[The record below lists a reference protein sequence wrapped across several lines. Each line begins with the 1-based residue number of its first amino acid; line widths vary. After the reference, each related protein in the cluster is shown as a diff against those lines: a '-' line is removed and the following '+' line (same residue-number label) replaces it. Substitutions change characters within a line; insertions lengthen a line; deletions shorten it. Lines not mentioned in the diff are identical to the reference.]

1 MLVGAARPPL
11 PGLGRCPHC
20 SAYHMCE
27 HPPPPDNWDQHRH
40 LLSLYLHWQ
49 ESHQSSLKGMSV
61 SASIR
66 HRQRMHLGPIKTIHS
81 WTSGTT
87 STISALRRKIP
98 GVLFQ
103 LSKKLLR
110 LRIISIW
117 REFFKDINGLWS
129 AIKVWS
135 VFLPKTTNP
144 VSRLLMV
151 KLVWMVG
158 SFKDR
163 LKGSICVGRRRI
175 SIWGN
180 KRIKHFLAWS
190 TRHSRENC
198 SPYLF
203 EPNSKAHQKFRLSLK
218 TVGKIS

>member
-1 MLVGAARPPL
+1 
-11 PGLGRCPHC
+11 
-20 SAYHMCE
+20 
-27 HPPPPDNWDQHRH
+27 
-40 LLSLYLHWQ
+40 
-49 ESHQSSLKGMSV
+49 
-61 SASIR
+61 
-66 HRQRMHLGPIKTIHS
+66 MHLGPIIPIHS
-81 WTSGTT
+81 WTSGVNHKYHLPPFEEKFWVFC
-87 STISALRRKIP
+87 SSCKRSSCILGSYPYDA
-98 GVLFQ
+98 
-103 LSKKLLR
+103 
-110 LRIISIW
+110 
-117 REFFKDINGLWS
+117 KDINGLWL

-190 TRHSRENC
+190 TRHSRETC
-198 SPYLF
+198 SLYLF

>member
-1 MLVGAARPPL
+1 MHVSVPCVRTPSPTWQ
-11 PGLGRCPHC
+11 LG
-20 SAYHMCE
+20 ST
-27 HPPPPDNWDQHRH
+27 
-40 LLSLYLHWQ
+40 
-49 ESHQSSLKGMSV
+49 SSSFEFVSSSV
-61 SASIR
+61 R
-66 HRQRMHLGPIKTIHS
+66 VTPIKSQRHECVSQYKTQAKDALTTDNRNPFLKS
-81 WTSGTT
+81 WSQPQ
-87 STISALRRKIP
+87 IPPSALRRKIP

-190 TRHSRENC
+190 TRHSRETC
-198 SPYLF
+198 SLYLF